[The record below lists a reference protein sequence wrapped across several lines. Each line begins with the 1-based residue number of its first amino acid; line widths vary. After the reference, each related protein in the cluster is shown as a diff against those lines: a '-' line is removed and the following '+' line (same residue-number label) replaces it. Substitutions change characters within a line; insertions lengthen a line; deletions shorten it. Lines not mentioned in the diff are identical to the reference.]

1 MDNRVR
7 SCDIVFVL
15 DKSSSIHH
23 NNEKICSK
31 VNNAVDKLKN
41 VCDEIYITVF
51 VFDTLLYTLLMRQPV
66 KEFQKLDY
74 REYKTGG
81 GTALYDC
88 LMESVL
94 IMKDKVQP
102 ANSCHKVIFW
112 VMSDFNDKSSCLET
126 DVNLMSK
133 TGLIFGTLSSKEIYE
148 KLIQEQV
155 RDYNWMYK
163 TTTLHTAIYKEL
175 DLIRDAVEKTQEYL
189 NVIDK
194 ARRTLELMN
203 RYGNGISNCC
213 FYWLDLQGLLY
224 RKYGIEWKSPADLN
238 PDTHFS

>member
-1 MDNRVR
+1 MNERIK

-31 VNNAVDKLKN
+31 VNNAVDKLKT

-74 REYKTGG
+74 REYKTTG

-94 IMKDKVQP
+94 IMKDKLQP
-102 ANSCHKVIFW
+102 ANNYHKVIFW
-112 VMSDFNDKSSCLET
+112 AMSDFNDKSSCLEA
-126 DVNLMSK
+126 DVNMMTK
-133 TGLIFGTLSSKEIYE
+133 NGLTFGNLSSRELYDN
-148 KLIQEQV
+148 LIREQV
-155 RDYNWMYK
+155 RDYNWTYK

-175 DLIRDAVEKTQEYL
+175 DLVRDAVEKTEEYL
-189 NVIDK
+189 NVIGK
-194 ARRTLELMN
+194 AKNMLDLMN
-203 RYGNGISNCC
+203 RYGNGITNCY
-213 FYWLDLQGLLY
+213 FYWLDLQGILY

-238 PDTHFS
+238 PDTHFN